1 MPLHH
6 ILILIACNAA
16 WGFNYIAGK
25 IGTEI
30 FEPLLFSAI
39 RFCVVLILLVPFIR
53 WVPGQMKRIILLG
66 LVMGGG
72 HYTLMF
78 YAIKMGHVLS
88 TIAIATQLMVPM
100 STLLAVLVLGEK
112 IQWVRRVA
120 IVMCFAGVVII
131 GFDPIGTNDIVALSL
146 AVMAALAMAVAT
158 IIMRGIKGVGVFNLQ
173 AWIALI
179 SAPLLGALALMIE
192 NPDWQAIAAIPLH
205 DYWTPVYS
213 GVGATIF
220 GHGLM
225 YWLLTK
231 HAVNLVTPFMTLSTL
246 FAVAF
251 SIWLYGDAL
260 TARVIIGG
268 LMTLAG
274 VFIISRRQA
283 NSS

>member
-1 MPLHH
+1 MPIHH
-6 ILILIACNAA
+6 ILILIAVNAA

-25 IGTEI
+25 IGTVV

-39 RFCVVLILLVPFIR
+39 RFLVVLVLLIPFIR
-53 WVPGQMKRIILLG
+53 WVPGQMKRILLLG

-100 STLLAVLVLGEK
+100 STLLAVWVLGEK
-112 IQWVRRVA
+112 IQWVRRIA
-120 IVMCFAGVVII
+120 IAMCFLGVVII
-131 GFDPIGTNDIVALSL
+131 GFDPIGANDIVALCL
-146 AVMAALAMAVAT
+146 AVLAALAMATAT

-173 AWIALI
+173 VWIALI
-179 SAPLLGALALMIE
+179 SAPLLGTLALVIE
-192 NPDWQAIAAIPLH
+192 SPDWQMISAIPLS

-231 HAVNLVTPFMTLSTL
+231 HPVNLVTPFMTLSTV
-246 FAVAF
+246 FAVLF
-251 SIWLYGDAL
+251 SIWLYADAL
-260 TARVIIGG
+260 TPRVIIGG

-283 NSS
+283 SSS